1 MILVR
6 STAAMLHCRLWIR
19 RRPIINI
26 TLRPTKANSAQL
38 PTFAQLLSLP
48 GFFLKKKTAFASR
61 HQRRRPN
68 STAKPS
74 SLTASG
80 HRTEEDELR
89 QRRRGQ
95 RCWQRPWLGAALCGC
110 ARKDGDN
117 RSAGGC
123 SSSSQQ
129 QRAAAEQQARVQQ
142 QPRVQ
147 QPPAERQQRGRSSR
161 KQRKSDQPNTVGK
174 RLSASM
180 PLGKQCFEA

>member
-48 GFFLKKKTAFASR
+48 ALKKKKTAFASR

-89 QRRRGQ
+89 QRNKG
-95 RCWQRPWLGAALCGC
+95 
-110 ARKDGDN
+110 
-117 RSAGGC
+117 
-123 SSSSQQ
+123 
-129 QRAAAEQQARVQQ
+129 
-142 QPRVQ
+142 
-147 QPPAERQQRGRSSR
+147 
-161 KQRKSDQPNTVGK
+161 VGK
-174 RLSASM
+174 DPSSVLHSVAVQGRTETRKKAICVYAAGQAML
-180 PLGKQCFEA
+180 